1 VDRRR
6 FLLTSLAGALAAPLA
21 AGAQLGGKVWR
32 VGVPFGQTRET
43 SASFIRGLED
53 GLRDRGYLGGRNLT
67 VEYRFAEF
75 KPERIPV
82 FAAELVKLNVDVFV
96 VGVDRNAVAVQQVT
110 TKIPIV
116 MAAAEDPVGA
126 GLIKSL
132 ARPGG
137 NVTGVTVVTGPEI
150 FGKNLELLKEV
161 LPKGARIAILFSATS
176 PINAL
181 YLKATE
187 GAALRLGVRLVPTGV
202 RTAGDLERAFA
213 VMRREQ
219 AMGFVVLGE
228 PLLIGNSRQIND
240 LASRSGLASMWP
252 IRDGADAGGLMSYGA
267 SVSDLY
273 RQAANY
279 VDKIFRGANPGDL
292 PMEQPTKFELL
303 INLKTAKALGLT
315 IPPSLL
321 ARADQVIE

>member
-1 VDRRR
+1 VDRRA
-6 FLLTSLAGALAAPLA
+6 FIVGGVAAFAAPRA
-21 AGAQLGGKVWR
+21 SSTQQVVKVWR

-43 SASFIRGLED
+43 SASYIRGLED

-67 VEYRFAEF
+67 LEYRFAEF
-75 KPERIPV
+75 KPERISV

-110 TKIPIV
+110 MKIPIV

-126 GLIKSL
+126 RLVKSL

-161 LPKGARIAILFSATS
+161 LPKGARIAILFNATS
-176 PINAL
+176 SINAL

-187 GAALRLGVRLVPTGV
+187 GAALTLGVRLVPTGV
-202 RTAGDLERAFA
+202 RSAGDLEGAFA
-213 VMRREQ
+213 VMRREH

-240 LASRSGLASMWP
+240 LASRTGLASMWP

-279 VDKIFRGANPGDL
+279 VDKIFKGANPGDL
-292 PMEQPTKFELL
+292 PMEQPTKFELV

-321 ARADQVIE
+321 ARADQVIEE

>member
-1 VDRRR
+1 VDRRA
-6 FLLTSLAGALAAPLA
+6 FIVGGVAAFA
-21 AGAQLGGKVWR
+21 ARRASGAQQVVKVWR

-43 SASFIRGLED
+43 SASFVRGLED

-67 VEYRFAEF
+67 LEYRFAEF
-75 KPERIPV
+75 KPERISV

-110 TKIPIV
+110 MKIPIV

-126 GLIKSL
+126 RLVKSL

-161 LPKGARIAILFSATS
+161 LPKGARIAILFNATS

-187 GAALRLGVRLVPTGV
+187 GAALTLGVRLVSTGV
-202 RTAGDLERAFA
+202 RSAGDLERAFA
-213 VMRREQ
+213 VMRREH

-240 LASRSGLASMWP
+240 LASRTGLASMWP

-267 SVSDLY
+267 NVSDLY

-279 VDKIFRGANPGDL
+279 VDKIFKGANPGDL
-292 PMEQPTKFELL
+292 PMEQPTKFELV
-303 INLKTAKALGLT
+303 INLKTAKALGFT
-315 IPPSLL
+315 IPASLL